1 MPNVTNTDE
10 ITQGVNSGNTS
21 NSNDNQQNQAQNTS
35 KQVVLGCDSNGVN
48 DSQCLATVQ
57 QALEQAGYQVETL
70 GIAPGPFAEY
80 SYSSKAQGKVGVYL
94 MAASLV
100 SFLDAAQA
108 NFDYNVF
115 GIRGDV
121 SSWGTE
127 EGFKAK
133 GVPKDHHG
141 DCIMAE
147 CDTYASKTYPELND
161 IYKGKCVAV
170 PGEDCEKLAQN
181 IIAALGGQ
189 SMGGSTGQAMG
200 GSAVLIPDK
209 TFYGLIKQI
218 MGAVDAVFIIANNMA
233 YLLSFKDFYEY
244 RNQFDKFIPII
255 ETKDVLRDSLVK
267 NWSTDGYYN
276 AVEVAYADGIIKYQ
290 NDVLVKQYGENTFYY
305 EFPEDDEETAKA
317 KADALLAAH
326 VRDYSTNIQLSIFY
340 NENITEGSWVKVH
353 KSLTEI
359 SSKTRKEIEQEDIK
373 KTGKKIETKH
383 KGINITNLTEKTI
396 KKDDITKK
404 LQIITDEEGDKFE
417 VEVEDTD
424 YELFFVQSYTCRWD
438 EHNSLIMDLELKY
451 GPDTPEDPINA
462 TVGTGGVAT
471 GGSTS
476 GTALS
481 GNIGQLVAQ
490 WIQGKTNDL
499 DKAKAIHEGLKA
511 YGVVYAYYCNFK
523 YNTPDECLQHC
534 QNPGLNCGDTAHLT
548 MECMKQGGL
557 NAHIELRCDSAHFFC
572 VIEINGQKYYSD
584 LTADSGQKS
593 QRPWNEVWQDNTCGN
608 PYSSIS
614 AGDGSC

>member
-1 MPNVTNTDE
+1 MVEVTSLSNITNNVNAGNTDTNS
-10 ITQGVNSGNTS
+10 TQNNEQ
-21 NSNDNQQNQAQNTS
+21 NNQQNNNSGGCVYDKWGRTPDKSQICAIGIKSASADTQDGIVKCVFENKCAHCGQPALMWGWKWDGDSEKVQKFDGTAGTAEGHIYCVQS
-35 KQVVLGCDSNGVN
+35 EGGCDADFSVEGNEHINGSTAKLTLVSGPTASSEEEAQQLSNG
-48 DSQCLATVQ
+48 QLACD
-57 QALEQAGYQVETL
+57 G
-70 GIAPGPFAEY
+70 
-80 SYSSKAQGKVGVYL
+80 SS
-94 MAASLV
+94 AST
-100 SFLDAAQA
+100 
-108 NFDYNVF
+108 
-115 GIRGDV
+115 
-121 SSWGTE
+121 GT
-127 EGFKAK
+127 
-133 GVPKDHHG
+133 
-141 DCIMAE
+141 
-147 CDTYASKTYPELND
+147 
-161 IYKGKCVAV
+161 
-170 PGEDCEKLAQN
+170 
-181 IIAALGGQ
+181 
-189 SMGGSTGQAMG
+189 GGSVG

-218 MGAVDAVFIIANNMA
+218 LGAIDGVFIVANNMA

-244 RNQFDKFIPII
+244 RNQFNDFIPKI
-255 ETKDVLRDSLVK
+255 ERKDVLRDSLTK

-276 AVEVAYADGIIKYQ
+276 AVEVTYADGIVKYQ

-359 SSKTRKEIEQEDIK
+359 SGKTRKEIEQEDIK

-417 VEVEDTD
+417 IEVEDTD

-490 WIQGKTNDL
+490 WIKGKTNDL

-572 VIEINGQKYYSD
+572 VIEISGQKYYSD

-593 QRPWNEVWQDNTCGN
+593 QRPWNEVWEGNTCGN

>member
-1 MPNVTNTDE
+1 MPDDNNTTNNNQNNVDE
-10 ITQGVNSGNTS
+10 NN
-21 NSNDNQQNQAQNTS
+21 NQQNNSSSQ
-35 KQVVLGCDSNGVN
+35 QVVLACDTNTGK
-48 DSQCLATVQ
+48 DQEYQDTVGMII
-57 QALEQAGYQVETL
+57 EQGGYQVEKL
-70 GIAPGPFAEY
+70 PIGPNEYATY
-80 SYSSKAQGKVGVYL
+80 SYSDKAKGKKGVYL
-94 MAASLV
+94 IAAGLTSIA
-100 SFLDAAQA
+100 DAYEG
-108 NFDYNVF
+108 NTSFDYNVF
-115 GIRGDV
+115 GIRDDA
-121 SSWGTE
+121 SSGLSSME
-127 EGFKAK
+127 DFNSK
-133 GVPKDHHG
+133 PISKDWHG
-141 DCIMAE
+141 DCTPAICNE
-147 CDTYASKTYPELND
+147 LQGKSFPEINQVVGSKCQAVFGVGPEEL
-161 IYKGKCVAV
+161 GK
-170 PGEDCEKLAQN
+170 N
-181 IIAALGGQ
+181 ILAALGG
-189 SMGGSTGQAMG
+189 SAPGGATSGSVG

-218 MGAVDAVFIIANNMA
+218 AGAVDAVFIIANNMA

-244 RNQFDKFIPII
+244 RNQFDDFIPKI
-255 ETKDVLRDSLVK
+255 ERKDVLRDSLTK
-267 NWSTDGYYN
+267 NWSIDGYYN
-276 AVEVAYADGIIKYQ
+276 AVEVTYADGIVKYQ

-359 SSKTRKEIEQEDIK
+359 SGKTRKEIEQEDIK

-593 QRPWNEVWQDNTCGN
+593 QRPWNEVWQGNTCGN

>member
-35 KQVVLGCDSNGVN
+35 KQIVLGCDSNGVN

-80 SYSSKAQGKVGVYL
+80 SYSSKAQGKTGVYL

-127 EGFKAK
+127 EGFKTK

-147 CDTYASKTYPELND
+147 CDTYAGKTYPELND

-170 PGEDCEKLAQN
+170 PGENCEKLAQN

-189 SMGGSTGQAMG
+189 SMGGGTGQAMG

-218 MGAVDAVFIIANNMA
+218 IGAVDAVFIVANNMV

-276 AVEVAYADGIIKYQ
+276 AVEVSYADGIIKYQ
-290 NDVLVKQYGENTFYY
+290 NDVLVKQYGENAFYY

-326 VRDYSTNIQLSIFY
+326 IRDYSTNIQLSVFY
-340 NENITEGSWVKVH
+340 NENITEGSWVKVN
-353 KSLTEI
+353 KTLTQI
-359 SSKTRKEIEQEDIK
+359 SGKTLREIEQDKLKEK
-373 KTGKKIETKH
+373 GNKISTKH
-383 KGINITNLTEKTI
+383 KGITIKNLTEKTI
-396 KKDDITKK
+396 TQDDITKTI
-404 LQIITDEEGDKFE
+404 QTITDEEGNVFDIEIDKSE
-417 VEVEDTD
+417 

-451 GPDTPEDPINA
+451 GPDTPDDPINA
-462 TVGTGGVAT
+462 TIGVGGVSSGGGTAVGGQAADINAFVQQCIGSSAT
-471 GGSTS
+471 QDKATAEKLYKCLQGLIVYSYYGCSHYTTASECYQHAKELNCADTSRLVAACYKAAGFQCQVVWGPGHFWNELQVGSETITIDLSSGQTGVAPSKPMGDKLSAGGS
-476 GTALS
+476 
-481 GNIGQLVAQ
+481 AQ
-490 WIQGKTNDL
+490 
-499 DKAKAIHEGLKA
+499 AREGD
-511 YGVVYAYYCNFK
+511 N
-523 YNTPDECLQHC
+523 PHC
-534 QNPGLNCGDTAHLT
+534 
-548 MECMKQGGL
+548 
-557 NAHIELRCDSAHFFC
+557 
-572 VIEINGQKYYSD
+572 
-584 LTADSGQKS
+584 
-593 QRPWNEVWQDNTCGN
+593 
-608 PYSSIS
+608 
-614 AGDGSC
+614 

>member
-35 KQVVLGCDSNGVN
+35 KQIVLGCDSNGVN

-80 SYSSKAQGKVGVYL
+80 SYSSKAQGKTGVYL

-127 EGFKAK
+127 EGFKTK

-147 CDTYASKTYPELND
+147 CDTYAGKTYPELND

-170 PGEDCEKLAQN
+170 PGENCEKLAQN

-189 SMGGSTGQAMG
+189 SMGGGTGQAMG

-218 MGAVDAVFIIANNMA
+218 IGAVDAVFIIANNMA

-255 ETKDVLRDSLVK
+255 ETKDVLRDTLVK

-290 NDVLVKQYGENTFYY
+290 NDVLVKQYGENAFYY

-326 VRDYSTNIQLSIFY
+326 IRDYSINIQLSVFY
-340 NENITEGSWVKVH
+340 NENITEGGWVKVN
-353 KSLTEI
+353 KTLTQI
-359 SSKTRKEIEQEDIK
+359 SGKTLREIEQDKLKEK
-373 KTGKKIETKH
+373 GNKISTKH
-383 KGINITNLTEKTI
+383 KGITIENLIEKTI
-396 KKDDITKK
+396 TQDDVTKTI
-404 LQIITDEEGDKFE
+404 QTITDEEGNVFDIEIDKSE
-417 VEVEDTD
+417 

-451 GPDTPEDPINA
+451 GPDTPDDPINA
-462 TVGTGGVAT
+462 TIGVGGVSSGGGAVGGQAADINAFVQQCLGSSAKQDRAT
-471 GGSTS
+471 AEKLYKCLQGLIVYSYYDCSHYTTASECYQHAKELNCADTSRLVTACYKAAGFQCQVVWGPGHFWNELQVGSETITIDLSS
-476 GTALS
+476 GTT
-481 GNIGQLVAQ
+481 GVAPSKAM
-490 WIQGKTNDL
+490 G
-499 DKAKAIHEGLKA
+499 DK
-511 YGVVYAYYCNFK
+511 
-523 YNTPDECLQHC
+523 
-534 QNPGLNCGDTAHLT
+534 
-548 MECMKQGGL
+548 
-557 NAHIELRCDSAHFFC
+557 
-572 VIEINGQKYYSD
+572 
-584 LTADSGQKS
+584 
-593 QRPWNEVWQDNTCGN
+593 
-608 PYSSIS
+608 IS
-614 AGDGSC
+614 AGGSAQKREGDNPHC

>member
-1 MPNVTNTDE
+1 MPNVTSTDE
-10 ITQGVNSGNTS
+10 ITQGVNSGNAS
-21 NSNDNQQNQAQNTS
+21 NSDDNQQNQTS
-35 KQVVLGCDSNGVN
+35 GTSQQVVLGCDSNGVN

-80 SYSSKAQGKVGVYL
+80 SYSSKAKGKSGVYL

-127 EGFKAK
+127 EGFKTK

-141 DCIMAE
+141 DCIMPE
-147 CDTYASKTYPELND
+147 CDTYAGKTYPELND

-189 SMGGSTGQAMG
+189 STGGGVTQATG

-218 MGAVDAVFIIANNMA
+218 MGAVDAVFIVANNMA

-244 RNQFDKFIPII
+244 RNQFDEFIPII
-255 ETKDVLRDSLVK
+255 ETKDVLRDTLVK

-276 AVEVAYADGIIKYQ
+276 AVEVEYADGIIKYQ

-326 VRDYSTNIQLSIFY
+326 IRDYSTNLQLSIFY
-340 NENITEGSWVKVH
+340 NENITEGSWVKVN
-353 KSLTEI
+353 KTLTQI
-359 SSKTRKEIEQEDIK
+359 SGKTRKEIEQDKIK
-373 KTGKKIETKH
+373 EKNNKISTKH
-383 KGINITNLTEKTI
+383 KGITIENIIEKTI
-396 KKDDITKK
+396 TEDNITKTI
-404 LQIITDEEGDKFE
+404 QTITDEEGNTFDVEIDKSE
-417 VEVEDTD
+417 

-438 EHNSLIMDLELKY
+438 KNNSLIMDLELKY

-462 TVGTGGVAT
+462 TVGTGGGA
-471 GGSTS
+471 TS
-476 GTALS
+476 GETSAIGGQAADINAFVKQCLGSSASQDRATAEKLY
-481 GNIGQLVAQ
+481 
-490 WIQGKTNDL
+490 K
-499 DKAKAIHEGLKA
+499 
-511 YGVVYAYYCNFK
+511 
-523 YNTPDECLQHC
+523 CLQGLIVYSYYECSHYSTASEC
-534 QNPGLNCGDTAHLT
+534 YQHAKELNCADTCRLVTACYKAAGFQCQCVWGPGHFWNELT
-548 MECMKQGGL
+548 IGG
-557 NAHIELRCDSAHFFC
+557 E
-572 VIEINGQKYYSD
+572 VITVD
-584 LTADSGQKS
+584 LSSGQTGVSPSKPMGEKL
-593 QRPWNEVWQDNTCGN
+593 QAGGTKQADNGDN
-608 PYSSIS
+608 P
-614 AGDGSC
+614 SC